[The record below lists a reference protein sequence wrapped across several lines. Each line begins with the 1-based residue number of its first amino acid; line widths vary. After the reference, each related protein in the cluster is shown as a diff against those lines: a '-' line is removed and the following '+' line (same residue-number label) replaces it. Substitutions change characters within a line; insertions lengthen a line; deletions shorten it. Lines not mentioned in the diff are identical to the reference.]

1 MNNDE
6 IIKLQSILRKKGY
19 KLTSQRRAILG
30 VILRNE
36 GKHMSAEEI
45 HIAVTKDKPEIGL
58 ATIYR
63 TMFLLEE
70 LGVLIKLDFEDG
82 RNRYEL
88 SHPEQDHD
96 HHHLICLKCGEVSEV
111 EEDLLDSLEDKIN
124 KNFDFKVINH
134 KVKFFGHCK
143 KCK

>member
-19 KLTSQRRAILG
+19 KLTSQRGSILE
-30 VILRNE
+30 VIWGNE

-45 HIAVTKDKPEIGL
+45 HMAVKRDIPKIGI

-63 TMFLLEE
+63 TLYLLEE

-124 KNFDFKVINH
+124 KNFGFKVINH

-143 KCK
+143 KCQ